1 MERRPAR
8 TTVESVR
15 FQRSPLARF
24 GTQLVLLV
32 VAVPIALKA
41 SGMAAHGLGTAL
53 AVLVV
58 GAALA
63 APVALDLWAMV
74 AADREGIRWR
84 NAVLVRK
91 LTWPQVAGF
100 DNEPTGTVLRRATG
114 ATCRSGRSVSATWG
128 RRSWPPSGSGS
139 SRTCAA
145 RRSDLPTGPASCPSA
160 RCPS

>member
-24 GTQLVLLV
+24 GTQIVLLV

-63 APVALDLWAMV
+63 APIALDLWAMV

-100 DNEPTGTVLRRATG
+100 DNEPTGTVLRRVD
-114 ATCRSGRSVSATWG
+114 GRDVPLRALGQRYLGSKKLAAQRLRILEDL
-128 RRSWPPSGSGS
+128 RRS
-139 SRTCAA
+139 AV
-145 RRSDLPTGPASCPSA
+145 
-160 RCPS
+160 

>member
-1 MERRPAR
+1 VERRPAR

-63 APVALDLWAMV
+63 APIALDLWAMV

-91 LTWPQVAGF
+91 LAWPEVAGF
-100 DNEPTGTVLRRATG
+100 GNEPTGTVLRRTD
-114 ATCRSGRSVSATWG
+114 GRDVPLRALGQRYLGSKKLAAQRLRILEDL
-128 RRSWPPSGSGS
+128 RR
-139 SRTCAA
+139 AA
-145 RRSDLPTGPASCPSA
+145 V
-160 RCPS
+160 